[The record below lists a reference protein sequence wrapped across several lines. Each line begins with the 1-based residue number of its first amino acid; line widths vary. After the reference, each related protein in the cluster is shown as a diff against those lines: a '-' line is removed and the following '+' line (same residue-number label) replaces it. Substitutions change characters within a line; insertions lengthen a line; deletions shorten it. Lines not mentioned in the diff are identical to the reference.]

1 MTIPIEINSAARHL
15 ADRLVALEN
24 EAQAIAPEDRLA
36 TCRVCEKLRRPL
48 CNLVGN
54 QGFRSLLQRALTL
67 AQRESPALNGV
78 EVMADSSMVGLE
90 GAAAQASSILVAHL
104 ILLLMTFIGE
114 SLTLTLLRDIWPEI
128 KGLDEPFVK
137 DGYEE

>member
-1 MTIPIEINSAARHL
+1 MARHL
-15 ADRLVALEN
+15 ADWLVALEN
-24 EAQAIAPEDRLA
+24 EAQTIAPEDRLA

-48 CNLVGN
+48 CNLVGSL
-54 QGFRSLLQRALTL
+54 GFTSLLQRALTL

-78 EVMADSSMVGLE
+78 EVMADGSMLGLE
-90 GAAAQASSILVAHL
+90 GAAAQASSTLVAHL

-114 SLTLTLLRDIWPEI
+114 SLTLTLLHDIWPEI
-128 KGLDEPFVK
+128 KGLDEPLVK